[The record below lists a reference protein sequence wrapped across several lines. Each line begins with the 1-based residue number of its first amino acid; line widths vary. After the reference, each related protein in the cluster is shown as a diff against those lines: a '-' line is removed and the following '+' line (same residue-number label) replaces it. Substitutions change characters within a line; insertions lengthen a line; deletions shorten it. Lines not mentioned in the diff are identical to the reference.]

1 MTAWLPAPL
10 TEERGSW
17 SRSQVSRVE
26 KAAWRPRLSSSRL
39 HSVHGYDLPERV
51 CVGLFILILLGFLP
65 SRTCCS
71 ARLSPLGFLVPRTP
85 RVSAGGDVASPPNRG
100 TAAVDG
106 DSFGCHTGGG
116 GGYYNPAGGVQ
127 DATARVAVG
136 RTTSHTRGHSA
147 EGQPAMVE
155 KSQSSPRSW
164 SVIGS
169 WMTSRN
175 PCGPVA
181 KNEIEAARCQA
192 RGFSHTKSSLLPLRF
207 SEKGN

>member
-1 MTAWLPAPL
+1 MSPHPPTVGQQQW
-10 TEERGSW
+10 TET
-17 SRSQVSRVE
+17 VL
-26 KAAWRPRLSSSRL
+26 AA
-39 HSVHGYDLPERV
+39 
-51 CVGLFILILLGFLP
+51 
-65 SRTCCS
+65 T
-71 ARLSPLGFLVPRTP
+71 LV
-85 RVSAGGDVASPPNRG
+85 
-100 TAAVDG
+100 
-106 DSFGCHTGGG
+106 G
-116 GGYYNPAGGVQ
+116 GGYYNPAGGGQ

-136 RTTSHTRGHSA
+136 RTTSHTRGHPA
-147 EGQPAMVE
+147 EGQLAMVE